1 MIEPRQIGVIYMF
14 ILRMFLT
21 SSMVFSMIKV
31 RRGLDLPISGAPKQ
45 EIHDGPKT
53 SQIAIIGS
61 DYHGMKPTMEVKVGD
76 SVSKGQLLFTDKKNP
91 GVQFTS
97 PTSGT
102 VVEIN
107 RGDRRVFQSLVID
120 IDGDAKETFTSFDA
134 DKLSTISRQQV
145 VDNLVNSGQWV
156 SFKTRPYSKVPAIDT
171 VPASIF
177 VNAMDTNPLAA
188 DPQVIIAERQQD
200 FANGLSVISNLT
212 EGSVNLCVAGGSSV
226 SADNVSLHSFSGPHP
241 AGLSGTHIHYI
252 DPVSVN
258 KTVWTINYQDVIAIG
273 ALFTTG
279 EIDNRRVIALGGP
292 QVSEPRLVRTVLG
305 ANLNQL
311 VIGELANNENRVI
324 SGSVLSGRKAVGNF
338 AFLGRYHNQV
348 SVIREGR
355 EREFLHYLRPGINKH
370 SALPLFAGGLKK
382 KLFNMTSSTNGS
394 ERAMVPVGGYE
405 NVTAL
410 DLLPVQLLRSL
421 IVGDT
426 EMAQKLGCLELDED
440 DVGLYTYV
448 CVGKYEYGPI
458 LRDNLTR
465 IEKEG

>member
-1 MIEPRQIGVIYMF
+1 
-14 ILRMFLT
+14 
-21 SSMVFSMIKV
+21 MVFPMIKV

-45 EIHDGPKT
+45 DIHDGPKT
-53 SQIAIIGS
+53 SQVALIGS
-61 DYHGMKPTMEVKVGD
+61 DFHGMKPTMEVKVGD
-76 SVSKGQLLFTDKKNP
+76 SVSKGQLLFTDKKNL
-91 GVQFTS
+91 GVKFTS
-97 PTSGT
+97 PSSGT

-107 RGDRRVFQSLVID
+107 RGEKRVFQSLVID
-120 IDGDAKETFTSFDA
+120 IDGDEKITFPSYDA
-134 DKLSTISRQQV
+134 DKLDSLSRQQV
-145 VDNLVNSGQWV
+145 VDNLVDSGQWV
-156 SFKTRPYSKVPAIDT
+156 SFKTRPYSKIPAIDSA
-171 VPASIF
+171 PASIF

-200 FANGLSVISNLT
+200 FANGLKVIAKLT
-212 EGSVNLCVAGGSSV
+212 EGSVNLCVEGNSSV
-226 SADNVSLHSFSGPHP
+226 TAENVAVHSFSGPHP

-252 DPVSVN
+252 DPVSAD

-279 EIDNRRVIALGGP
+279 EIDNRRVVALGGP
-292 QVSEPRLVRTVLG
+292 QVTEPRLIRTILG

-311 VIGELANNENRVI
+311 VIGELENDENRII
-324 SGSVLSGRKAVGNF
+324 SGSVLSGRKAAGNF

-355 EREFLHYLRPGINKH
+355 EREFLHYLRAGFNKH
-370 SALPLFAGGLKK
+370 SALPIFAAGLKK

-410 DLLPVQLLRSL
+410 DILPVQLLRAL

-458 LRDNLTR
+458 LRENLTR

>member
-1 MIEPRQIGVIYMF
+1 
-14 ILRMFLT
+14 
-21 SSMVFSMIKV
+21 MVFPMIKV

-45 EIHDGPKT
+45 EIHDGPIT

-61 DYHGMKPTMEVKVGD
+61 DFHGMKPTMEVKVGD
-76 SVSKGQLLFTDKKNP
+76 SVSKGQLLFTDKKNL
-91 GVQFTS
+91 GVRFTS
-97 PTSGT
+97 PSSGT

-120 IDGDAKETFTSFDA
+120 IDGDEKIAFPSFDA
-134 DKLSTISRQQV
+134 DKLTSLSREQV

-156 SFKTRPYSKVPAIDT
+156 SLKTRPYSKIPAIDT

-188 DPQVIIAERQQD
+188 DPQAIIAERQQD
-200 FANGLSVISNLT
+200 FANGLTVISKLT
-212 EGSVNLCVAGGSSV
+212 DGSVNLCVETNSSV
-226 SADNVSLHSFSGPHP
+226 TADNAKVYNFSGPHP

-252 DPVSVN
+252 DPVSAN

-273 ALFTTG
+273 ALFTSG
-279 EIDNRRVIALGGP
+279 EIDNRRVVALGGP
-292 QVSEPRLVRTVLG
+292 QVTEPRLIRTILG

-311 VIGELANNENRVI
+311 VIGELVNDENRVI
-324 SGSVLSGRKAVGNF
+324 SGSILSGRKASGNF

-355 EREFLHYLRPGINKH
+355 ERELFHYLRPGINKH
-370 SALPLFAGGLKK
+370 SALPIFAGGLKK
-382 KLFNMTSSTNGS
+382 KLFNMTTSTNGS

-410 DLLPVQLLRSL
+410 DLLPIQLLRSL

>member
-1 MIEPRQIGVIYMF
+1 MSLI
-14 ILRMFLT
+14 
-21 SSMVFSMIKV
+21 SSMVFSMIKI

-61 DYHGMKPTMEVKVGD
+61 DFHGMKPTMEVKVGD
-76 SVSKGQLLFTDKKNP
+76 SISKGQLLFTDKKNS
-91 GVQFTS
+91 GVRFTS
-97 PTSGT
+97 PSSGT
-102 VVEIN
+102 VVAIN

-120 IDGDAKETFTSFDA
+120 IDGDEKISFSSYDEGE
-134 DKLSTISRQQV
+134 LSSLSRDQV
-145 VDNLVNSGQWV
+145 VDNLVNSGQWI
-156 SFKTRPYSKVPAIDT
+156 SFKTRPYSKVPAIDSM
-171 VPASIF
+171 PASIF

-188 DPQVIIAERQQD
+188 DPQVIIAERKQD
-200 FANGLSVISNLT
+200 FANGLSIISKLT
-212 EGSVNLCVAGGSSV
+212 DGSVNLCIESNASINSDHVQV
-226 SADNVSLHSFSGPHP
+226 HKFSGPHP
-241 AGLSGTHIHYI
+241 AGLSGTHIHHI
-252 DPVSVN
+252 DPVSVD

-273 ALFTTG
+273 SLFITG

-292 QVSEPRLVRTVLG
+292 QVAEPRLIRTVLG

-311 VIGELANNENRVI
+311 VIGELANDENRVI
-324 SGSVLSGRKAVGNF
+324 SGSVLSGRHATGNF

-355 EREFLHYLRPGINKH
+355 EREFLHYLRAGFNKH
-370 SALPLFAGGLKK
+370 SALPIFAGGLKE

-410 DLLPVQLLRSL
+410 DILPSQLLRSQ

-458 LRDNLTR
+458 LRENLTR